1 MGSFGYAN
9 SIEGDVYIQRLASYI
24 KRNEEAL
31 ANGLLCFSKNKA
43 TVNKVKPIRLT
54 FTIHHLYYL
63 TERIDQSTLGVD
75 VGPLN
80 VKLDNPNHEPTFVS
94 FMANNARSSR
104 HFDSDARSITSMN
117 SMKSIVS
124 SASVYWRSFSLS
136 NDPKVIKKDIKY
148 LYSSFTK
155 IPCLI
160 LTPKTKINSISS
172 YEEYPCDTSVPIK
185 MFKNLQVLEMIEYE
199 PNEIFGWNFLSDQL
213 RILII
218 RKSKITDMAEVLFH
232 LVQDDANGRSSFNT
246 TKQKSIQ
253 LDPPF
258 DLRTSIDELNTVFK
272 YKRERGQTNAS
283 NGAGSIGGAEYGC
296 SGSFN
301 ERKWLVLKQLTILET
316 SIAYIPRQTLKPLVN
331 LVKLNL
337 SNNLLE
343 ELPDGLDELDN
354 IKYLNLADNFITN
367 LKNLPSN
374 LAHLLTLNLNNNK
387 LATLDGLDNLVS
399 LEKIDLRRNKLAEV
413 KALKSLVQLV
423 DSTKLDNVY
432 LSHNPLP
439 KNYRVDL
446 FNLFNGVKY
455 KNAVKIDD
463 SRPGYFEKAMLLDQ
477 ENAAKN
483 LAQFMRL
490 HSSIYQHQRQNST
503 QLPESMLSAKTVATT
518 ETTETDTT
526 ATNVEKV
533 SGNAAPTSP
542 VSKEDEIVHTIR
554 NLHLDTSHKQRSPQQ
569 PVGSGPAKVKRY
581 DLSHTILSTSISLLS
596 QPSSPL
602 HTNSNVM
609 NKIDSPNLMKMTHL
623 NSSSSSIPSTQ
634 SMKRSNTLV
643 DIENHN
649 PAPSIVTPVQVT
661 ARMST

>member
-1 MGSFGYAN
+1 MGGFGYAN

-24 KRNEEAL
+24 KKNEEAL
-31 ANGLLCFSKNKA
+31 ANGLLCFSKNKT
-43 TVNKVKPIRLT
+43 TVNKIKPIRLT

-185 MFKNLQVLEMIEYE
+185 MFKNLQVLEMSEYE

-218 RKSKITDMAEVLFH
+218 RKSKITDMAELLFH
-232 LVQDDANGRSSFNT
+232 LVIEDANGRSSFNA

-258 DLRTSIDELNTVFK
+258 ELKSSIDEPNTTFK
-272 YKRERGQTNAS
+272 YKRDRGYTNAS
-283 NGAGSIGGAEYGC
+283 NGAGSIGGAGHGHSE
-296 SGSFN
+296 N
-301 ERKWLVLKQLTILET
+301 LHDHKWSVLKQLTISET
-316 SIAYIPRQTLKPLVN
+316 SIAHIPRDTFKPLVN

-343 ELPDGLDELDN
+343 KLPEGLDQLVN
-354 IKYLNLADNFITN
+354 VKYLNFADNFITSLKSLPPN
-367 LKNLPSN
+367 LEN
-374 LAHLLTLNLNNNK
+374 LLTLNLNNNK
-387 LATLDGLDNLVS
+387 LANLDGLENLIS
-399 LEKIDLRRNKLAEV
+399 LEKIDLRRNKLSEV
-413 KALKSLVQLV
+413 KVLKPLVQLV
-423 DSTKLDNVY
+423 ENNRLDNMY

-446 FNLFNGVKY
+446 FNLFSGVKY
-455 KNAVKIDD
+455 KNTVKIDD
-463 SRPGYFEKAMLLDQ
+463 SRPGYFEKAMMLDQ
-477 ENAAKN
+477 EGATKN
-483 LAQFMRL
+483 LAHFMDH
-490 HSSIYQHQRQNST
+490 HSFEHQHTRQNSA
-503 QLPESMLSAKTVATT
+503 QLQESIISSKTIATT
-518 ETTETDTT
+518 ETTGTDTI
-526 ATNVEKV
+526 ATTGTLTPSSV
-533 SGNAAPTSP
+533 
-542 VSKEDEIVHTIR
+542 VSKQDEIVNKIR
-554 NLHLDTSHKQRSPQQ
+554 NLHLDTSNKQRSPQQ
-569 PVGSGPAKVKRY
+569 QAVGPAKVKRY

-602 HTNSNVM
+602 HTNSNLT
-609 NKIDSPNLMKMTHL
+609 NKLDSPNSMKMTHL
-623 NSSSSSIPSTQ
+623 NSSSSSVPSTP
-634 SMKRSNTLV
+634 SMNRSNTLV